1 MEEIVFIVFYSP
13 DKESPKEKGVY
24 GVFRGKHDAMRH
36 AKQIDGYV
44 LHFELDWHTTP
55 KG

>member
-13 DKESPKEKGVY
+13 DNVY
-24 GVFRGKHDAMRH
+24 GVFRGKQEAMRH

-44 LHFELDWHTTP
+44 IHFEIDKHTTP
-55 KG
+55 FALR